1 VGYDV
6 QFSDNAIKALKKIDR
21 YQSKILLSW
30 IEKNL
35 VGCDNPCLY
44 GRALVGDKKDY
55 WRYRVGAYRIIADIQ
70 DKLVRIEIIN
80 VAHRAQGDG
89 SLVLFRQHK
98 RTVPLC
104 SCRITKYM

>member
-1 VGYDV
+1 MGYDV

-35 VGCDNPCLY
+35 VGCDNPRLH

-80 VAHRAQGDG
+80 KFNQVRLKDRG
-89 SLVLFRQHK
+89 
-98 RTVPLC
+98 TVPLSYPC
-104 SCRITKYM
+104 LPHCCRVSFFVL